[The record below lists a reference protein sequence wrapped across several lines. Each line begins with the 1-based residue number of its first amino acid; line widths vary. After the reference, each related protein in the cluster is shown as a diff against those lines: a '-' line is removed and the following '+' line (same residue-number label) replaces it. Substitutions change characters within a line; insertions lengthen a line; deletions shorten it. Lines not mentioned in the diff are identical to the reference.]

1 MINRNMTFSILAVDD
16 DPTNINVIISH
27 LKPLNAKML
36 IATSGDAA
44 LEILKSVQP
53 DLIILDINM
62 PNMSGLEVCKQI
74 KSDPLYKHI
83 PVLFLTGSEKD
94 ISEAFAVGGVD
105 YIIKPVRSEEL
116 IARVN
121 THLTLSTL
129 VDSLDKA
136 NVMLESV
143 NESLEI
149 KVAER
154 TKELVAANSN
164 LRREIDER
172 RRLQDKLTYLSNHD
186 FITRMFNRNSMEMEL
201 KNVMESSYEENKK
214 YYFLF
219 IDLDQF
225 KVVNDTCG
233 HIAGDELLRQ
243 VADLLRNLFSK
254 EDIIARMGGDE
265 FAVLFN
271 LDSLEHAIR
280 RTSAVKEAVESY
292 RFEWGDEAF
301 KHSLSAALV
310 EIDESIDS
318 VSHLMSIA
326 ERTCFESKRKGGSEV
341 SVYNYTKQHIDK
353 THQQMRIIPLIHH
366 AIEHDQ
372 FTLYYQEITPI
383 IEDGTRKIEVLIRLI
398 GSDGKIKPPGQ
409 FIPIAEKFH
418 IITEIDKWVI
428 RKAFIAVK
436 ELPSHVEV
444 SINLSG
450 DFIAKSSAVD
460 LIKRYLAEYEINP
473 HQVCFEITETSAI
486 SNIESTQSLLSSL
499 QPLGFK
505 FALDD
510 FGTGTSSY
518 EYLKELSV
526 DYVKIDGMFVRD
538 IDKDDISQ
546 KMVESIAGIAKAK
559 GIKVVAECIETAES
573 LDILRSLNID
583 YYQGYYS
590 HVPESLV
597 NFRAD

>member
-1 MINRNMTFSILAVDD
+1 MINRNTTFSILAVDD

-44 LEILKSVQP
+44 IEILKSAQP

-116 IARVN
+116 VARVN

-154 TKELVAANSN
+154 TKELVSANSN

-201 KNVMESSYEENKK
+201 KHVMESSHEEDKK

-383 IEDGTRKIEVLIRLI
+383 IEDGSRKIEVLIRLI
-398 GSDGKIKPPGQ
+398 GNDGKIKPPGQ

-450 DFIAKSSAVD
+450 DFIAKSSAID

-486 SNIESTQSLLSSL
+486 SNIESTQSLISSL

-546 KMVESIAGIAKAK
+546 KMVASIAGIAKAK

-573 LDILRSLNID
+573 LDILRSLSID

>member
-1 MINRNMTFSILAVDD
+1 MINKMTTFSILAVDD

-36 IATSGDAA
+36 IATSGSAA
-44 LEILKSVQP
+44 LDIINATPP

-62 PNMSGLEVCKQI
+62 PNMSGIEVCRIVKA
-74 KSDPLYKHI
+74 DPNNKHI
-83 PVLFLTGSEKD
+83 PILFLTGSEKD

-116 IARVN
+116 VARVN

-129 VDSLDKA
+129 VDSLDRA
-136 NVMLESV
+136 NIMLEGV
-143 NESLEI
+143 NESLEL
-149 KVAER
+149 KVVER
-154 TKELVAANSN
+154 TKELVTANAN

-186 FITRMFNRNSMEMEL
+186 FVTRMYNRTSMELAL
-201 KNVMESSYEENKK
+201 KNVLEAAVESTEK

-225 KVVNDTCG
+225 KVINDTCG

-243 VADLLRNLFSK
+243 VADLLRSLFSK
-254 EDIIARMGGDE
+254 DDVIARLGGDE
-265 FAVLFN
+265 FAVLFT
-271 LDSLEHAIR
+271 LDSLDHAIR
-280 RTSAVKEAVESY
+280 RTSAVKEAIESY
-292 RFEWGDEAF
+292 RFEWGEEAF

-310 EIDESIDS
+310 EIDESVDS

-353 THQQMRIIPLIHH
+353 THQQMRVIPLIHQ
-366 AIEHDQ
+366 AIENDH
-372 FTLYYQEITPI
+372 FTLYYQEITPMQA
-383 IEDGTRKIEVLIRLI
+383 ESAKKIELLIRLV
-398 GSDGKIKPPGQ
+398 GNDGKIKPPGQ
-409 FIPIAEKFH
+409 FIPVAEKFH
-418 IITEIDKWVI
+418 IITEIDKWVL
-428 RKAFIAVK
+428 RKAFAAIA
-436 ELPSHVEV
+436 EMPDNVEV
-444 SINLSG
+444 AINLSG
-450 DFIAKSSAVD
+450 DFIVKSNASEV
-460 LIKRYLAEYEINP
+460 ITKYVNQFKVEPSKI
-473 HQVCFEITETSAI
+473 CFEITETSAI
-486 SNIESTQSLLSSL
+486 SNLQSTQALISELK
-499 QPLGFK
+499 PLGFK

-518 EYLKELSV
+518 EYLKALSV

-546 KMVESIAGIAKAK
+546 KMVESIAGIAQAK

-573 LDILRSLNID
+573 LDILRKLSID
-583 YYQGYYS
+583 YYQGYYA
-590 HVPESLV
+590 HIPESLE
-597 NFRAD
+597 NFRP

>member
-1 MINRNMTFSILAVDD
+1 MINKMTTFSILAVDD

-36 IATSGDAA
+36 IATSGSAA
-44 LEILKSVQP
+44 LDIINATPP

-62 PNMSGLEVCKQI
+62 PNMSGIEVCRIVKA
-74 KSDPLYKHI
+74 DPNNKHI
-83 PVLFLTGSEKD
+83 PILFLTGSEKD

-116 IARVN
+116 VARVN

-129 VDSLDKA
+129 VDSLDRA
-136 NVMLESV
+136 NIMLEGV
-143 NESLEI
+143 NESLEL
-149 KVAER
+149 KVVER
-154 TKELVAANSN
+154 TKELVTANAN

-186 FITRMFNRNSMEMEL
+186 FVTRMYNRTSMELAL
-201 KNVMESSYEENKK
+201 KNVLEAAVESTEK

-225 KVVNDTCG
+225 KVINDTCG

-243 VADLLRNLFSK
+243 VADLLRSLFSK
-254 EDIIARMGGDE
+254 DDVIARLGGDE
-265 FAVLFN
+265 FAVLFT
-271 LDSLEHAIR
+271 LDSLDHAIR
-280 RTSAVKEAVESY
+280 RTSAVKEAIESY
-292 RFEWGDEAF
+292 RFEWGEEAF

-310 EIDESIDS
+310 EIDESVDS

-353 THQQMRIIPLIHH
+353 THQQMRVIPLIHQ
-366 AIEHDQ
+366 AIENDH
-372 FTLYYQEITPI
+372 FTLYYQEITPMQA
-383 IEDGTRKIEVLIRLI
+383 ESAKKIELLIRLV
-398 GSDGKIKPPGQ
+398 GNDGKIKPPGQ
-409 FIPIAEKFH
+409 FIPVAEKFH
-418 IITEIDKWVI
+418 IITEIDKWVL
-428 RKAFIAVK
+428 RKAFAAIA
-436 ELPSHVEV
+436 EMPDNVEV
-444 SINLSG
+444 AINLSG
-450 DFIAKSSAVD
+450 DFIVKSNASEV
-460 LIKRYLAEYEINP
+460 ITKYVNQFKVEPSKI
-473 HQVCFEITETSAI
+473 CFEITETSAI
-486 SNIESTQSLLSSL
+486 SNLQSTQALITELK
-499 QPLGFK
+499 PLGFK

-518 EYLKELSV
+518 EYLKALSV

-546 KMVESIAGIAKAK
+546 KMVESIAGIAQAK

-573 LDILRSLNID
+573 LDILRKLSID
-583 YYQGYYS
+583 YYQGYYA
-590 HVPESLV
+590 HIPESLE
-597 NFRAD
+597 NFRP